1 MNNKGGEQ
9 VRLISICDTQ
19 ARIVS
24 AKFSR
29 EYLRFVSKRV
39 VPREDH
45 RICCDISVEDYQDL
59 QDKEKFLYM
68 LGRISEIPAQ
78 DTPGS

>member
-1 MNNKGGEQ
+1 M
-9 VRLISICDTQ
+9 
-19 ARIVS
+19 S

-29 EYLRFVSKRV
+29 EYLRFASKHV

-45 RICCDISVEDYQDL
+45 RVCCDISVEDYQDL
-59 QDKEKFLYM
+59 RDKGRFLYM
-68 LGRISEIPAQ
+68 IGRISEIPAE